1 MLIRIRG
8 AHRLEQP
15 AIPARPPLT
24 AAYAPA
30 RATALWCLF
39 ALLAAGVSASSTT
52 AARDAEPRATLT
64 IKVTDLRNHKGDLV
78 FGVFKAADGFPTVK
92 AKAVD
97 WQVKAADADSV
108 TFSVDLPPGKYSASV
123 LHDENRNGQMDR
135 NGLGVPTEGYGV
147 TNNPKPAFRAATFE
161 EARFTLPAEG
171 AKLTISLQYF

>member
-1 MLIRIRG
+1 VLTRLQG
-8 AHRLEQP
+8 THRSENRATPTGSALVNKS
-15 AIPARPPLT
+15 
-24 AAYAPA
+24 APA
-30 RATALWCLF
+30 RAVALMCLV
-39 ALLAAGVSASSTT
+39 AILLAGPSAPSTS

-64 IKVTDLRNHKGDLV
+64 IKVTDLRNHKGDLI

-97 WQVKAADADSV
+97 WQVKAADANSV
-108 TFSVDLPPGKYSASV
+108 TFTVDLPPGKYSASV

-135 NGLGVPTEGYGV
+135 NGLGIPTEGYGV

-161 EARFTLPAEG
+161 EARFNLPAEG